1 MCELLFLLTSLLV
14 AGQEKE
20 FWDKKDYTQWS
31 ERECKRL
38 LTDSPW
44 AKSYTLARA
53 VIEPLSS
60 PGSDLAREAAP
71 RIQYVAQF
79 RSALPIRQAL
89 VRISQI
95 KQKYDRMGL
104 EQKREFDRSAEQF
117 LAKSFADA
125 VVLYVSFSSNVQI
138 YERDLIRH
146 WQFQT
151 QDMVKNYIH
160 LIGYGGE
167 RVAPLGYTFIE
178 ASRAFQLI
186 FPRQHNGRPLIGPA
200 DKSLRLEFQHPR
212 IGDFGEARILI
223 EFKTEKML
231 FEGSLVY

>member
-1 MCELLFLLTSLLV
+1 MREFLFSIL
-14 AGQEKE
+14 AIFAIAQGKE
-20 FWDKKDYTQWS
+20 FWEKKDYAQWS
-31 ERECKRL
+31 EQECKKL

-60 PGSDLAREAAP
+60 PGSELAREAAP
-71 RIQYVAQF
+71 RIQYLAQF

-89 VRISQI
+89 VRLSQI
-95 KQKYDRMGL
+95 NQKYDRMGP

-117 LAKSFADA
+117 LSRSFADA
-125 VVLYVSFSSNVQI
+125 VVLYVSFSSNVQV

-151 QDMVKNYIH
+151 LDMVKNYTY

-167 RVAPLGYTFIE
+167 RVPPLGYTFIE
-178 ASRAFQLI
+178 PSRAFQLI
-186 FPRQHNGRPLIGPA
+186 FPREYKGRPLIGPS
-200 DKSLRLEFQHPR
+200 DKTLRLEFQHPR
-212 IGDFGEARILI
+212 IGDLGEARILI
-223 EFKTEKML
+223 EFKAEKMI
-231 FEGSLVY
+231 FGGALVY